1 MSERSA
7 LNVRLMV
14 RPGRAALVLGG
25 VAVTLVAISVVLSV
39 AKVVFHSDRLEW
51 LVDLFRLNREAN
63 IPSFFSG
70 VLFLLAAALLVVVWR
85 TRRGGGRWAWM
96 LLAGLFTFLT
106 YDELFSVHE
115 RLIDPLRE
123 ALDLSGALYFA
134 WIPVYA
140 VAVLAVGGLFWGVWR
155 RLSRRQRFWFAAA
168 ATTYLIGAV
177 GFEMVGG
184 ARYSGE
190 EGDLVYGLLYTI
202 EESLEMAGLILF
214 VYALLALLAELDPP
228 ASLQIEGRSGAS

>member
-1 MSERSA
+1 
-7 LNVRLMV
+7 
-14 RPGRAALVLGG
+14 
-25 VAVTLVAISVVLSV
+25 
-39 AKVVFHSDRLEW
+39 
-51 LVDLFRLNREAN
+51 
-63 IPSFFSG
+63 
-70 VLFLLAAALLVVVWR
+70 
-85 TRRGGGRWAWM
+85 M
-96 LLAGLFTFLT
+96 LLAVLFTSLA

-155 RLSRRQRFWFAAA
+155 RLGRRHRFWFAAA

-177 GFEMVGG
+177 GFEMLGG

-214 VYALLALLAELDPP
+214 LYALLALLAELDP
-228 ASLQIEGRSGAS
+228 AVSLQIENRPQAS

>member
-1 MSERSA
+1 MSEQPA
-7 LNVRLMV
+7 PNVRLAV
-14 RPGRAALVLGG
+14 RPGRVALVLGG
-25 VAVTLVAISVVLSV
+25 VAVTLVGISVVLSA
-39 AKVVFHSDRLEW
+39 AKVLFDSDRLEW

-70 VLFLLAAALLVVVWR
+70 ALFLLAAVLLVIVWR
-85 TRRGGGRWAWM
+85 TRQGGGRRAWV
-96 LLAGLFTFLT
+96 LLAAVFGFLS

-115 RLIDPLRE
+115 RLIDPLRD
-123 ALDLSGALYFA
+123 ALDLSGVFYFA

-140 VAVLAVGGLFWGVWR
+140 AVVLAVGALFWGEWR
-155 RLSRRQRFWFAAA
+155 RLGRRHRFWFATAA
-168 ATTYLIGAV
+168 ATYLIGAV

-190 EGDLVYGLLYTI
+190 EGDLVYGLLYTM

-214 VYALLALLAELDPP
+214 VYALLTLLADLDPP
-228 ASLQIEGRSGAS
+228 FSLQIESRPKTT

>member
-1 MSERSA
+1 MSEHPA
-7 LNVRLMV
+7 LNVGLVV
-14 RPGRAALVLGG
+14 RPRRVALVLGG
-25 VAVTLVAISVVLSV
+25 VAVTLVMISVVLSE
-39 AKVVFHSDRLEW
+39 AKLLFDSDRLEW
-51 LVDLFRLNREAN
+51 VVDLFRLNREAN

-70 VLFLLAAALLVVVWR
+70 LLFLLAAALLVAVWR
-85 TRRGGGRWAWM
+85 TRQGAGRWAWL
-96 LLAGLFTFLT
+96 LLATLFTFLS
-106 YDELFSVHE
+106 YDEFFSVHE

-123 ALDLSGALYFA
+123 ALDLSGVLYFA

-155 RLSRRQRFWFAAA
+155 RLGRQHRFWFAAA

-177 GFEMVGG
+177 GFEMLGG

-214 VYALLALLAELDPP
+214 IYALLALLAELDPP
-228 ASLQIEGRSGAS
+228 VSLQIESRSRAS